1 MQEKI
6 DIAARDY
13 RISYEA
19 LHALGSILFKYG
31 WHNELQPLLDE
42 DIRDLSEGE
51 DKKSDGKRTVSWIWR
66 IKEIQNLENDSH
78 LNDREFLCVPAMT
91 PSYRTIIQE
100 YGSSG
105 ANPEHVLIG
114 SRKRY
119 RCFRR
124 RWYVLHDS

>member
-6 DIAARDY
+6 DIAACDY

-19 LHALGSILFKYG
+19 LDALGSILFKYG
-31 WHNELQPLLDE
+31 WHNELQPLLDK

-78 LNDREFLCVPAMT
+78 LNDREFFCPFYDAFL
-91 PSYRTIIQE
+91 
-100 YGSSG
+100 
-105 ANPEHVLIG
+105 
-114 SRKRY
+114 
-119 RCFRR
+119 
-124 RWYVLHDS
+124 